1 MARAP
6 LFPIAL
12 LLALAAC
19 GDAKRPAEA
28 SAVPAAAVPAAAAPV
43 FDPVADAAKS
53 YRVGAAL
60 TPADLKKGARG
71 QLAIDIEMTRT
82 DVHVQ
87 REFPLKATLAPSAGL
102 RLAKDSLGHADAA
115 DPSAAGRGWKV
126 PLTAAQS
133 GPQEVDVALRFAI
146 CKESEPAWC
155 VVRNDTVTASVE
167 VR

>member
-6 LFPIAL
+6 KFPIAL

-19 GDAKRPAEA
+19 GEAKKPAEA
-28 SAVPAAAVPAAAAPV
+28 RPAPSAPAASAPA

-53 YRVGAAL
+53 YRVAAAL
-60 TPADLKKGARG
+60 APADLKKGSKG
-71 QLAIDIEMTRT
+71 LLAIDIEMTQP

-87 REFPLKATLAPSAGL
+87 SEFPLKATLTPSAGL
-102 RLAKDSLGHADAA
+102 KLAKPSLGHADAT
-115 DPSAAGRGWKV
+115 DPAAVGRGWKV
-126 PLTAAQS
+126 AVTAAQS
-133 GPQEVDVALRFAI
+133 GPQKVDVALRFAI
-146 CKESEPAWC
+146 CRESEPAWC